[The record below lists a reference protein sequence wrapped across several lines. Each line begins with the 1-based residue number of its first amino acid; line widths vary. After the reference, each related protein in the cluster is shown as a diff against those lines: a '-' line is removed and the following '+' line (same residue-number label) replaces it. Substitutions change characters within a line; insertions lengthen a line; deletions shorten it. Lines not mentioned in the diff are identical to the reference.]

1 MRARAARGGTA
12 RLPMALTRIPLL
24 DYPSPEPPRD
34 APEAVQ
40 TSLPFDRDGDQPA
53 GPVEAPLLL
62 IQLQD
67 DLSRSRLREAFW
79 ISLVAHLLV
88 ILAVVAGPK
97 YFPMHRL
104 VAVRSAEDLMR
115 ERQATFLEL
124 PKDEQQVTTR
134 PKSKFISDKD
144 RIATSRA
151 PQIDRQT
158 LDELRDARRPGA
170 PGPGGAPQQPAA
182 AEAQP
187 NPAMRNPGGGAPT
200 PPAKQEQTAQLRIPP
215 LSAKQAFG
223 GAMSP
228 GSAIEQ
234 AARGAAATR
243 GGYGAGG
250 DYGTAFPT
258 GGGVRSN
265 MDILSDTMGVDFGPY
280 LARVLDNVRRNWYL
294 LIPEVARAPLMKK
307 GKVGIEFAIMKD
319 GSVAGMRL
327 VSQSGDVS
335 LDRAAWGGITY
346 SNPFPPLP
354 AEFRGQY
361 LALRFR
367 FFYNPDKHDLE

>member
-1 MRARAARGGTA
+1 
-12 RLPMALTRIPLL
+12 MALTRIPLL
-24 DYPSPEPPRD
+24 TPSPEPPRR
-34 APEAVQ
+34 APEAIQ
-40 TSLPFDRDGDQPA
+40 PTLPFDRDDGQPYVPA
-53 GPVEAPLLL
+53 PVPVLL

-79 ISLVAHLLV
+79 ISVVAHLLLV
-88 ILAVVAGPK
+88 ITLVAGPK

-104 VAVRSAEDLMR
+104 IAVRSAEDLMR

-124 PKDEQQVTTR
+124 PPDEQKVIAR
-134 PKSKFISDKD
+134 PNSKFLSDKD

-151 PQIDRQT
+151 PQIDRKT
-158 LDELRDARRPGA
+158 LDELRDARRPGPPQP
-170 PGPGGAPQQPAA
+170 PGVPQQTPAM
-182 AEAQP
+182 AEAQPQP
-187 NPAMRNPGGGAPT
+187 NPAMRTPGQT
-200 PPAKQEQTAQLRIPP
+200 PPPNQNQSAQLQSPAINP
-215 LSAKQAFG
+215 KQAFAA
-223 GAMSP
+223 AMSP

-243 GGYGAGG
+243 GGYGGAGG
-250 DYGTAFPT
+250 DYGMGIGA
-258 GGGVRSN
+258 GAGIRSN

-280 LARVLDNVRRNWYL
+280 LARVLHDVRQNWYQ
-294 LIPEVARAPLMKK
+294 LIPEVARAPWMKK
-307 GKVGIEFAIMKD
+307 GRVGIEFAIMKD

-327 VSQSGDVS
+327 VSPSGDVS
-335 LDRAAWGGITY
+335 LDRAAWGGITG

>member
-1 MRARAARGGTA
+1 
-12 RLPMALTRIPLL
+12 MALTRIPLL
-24 DYPSPEPPRD
+24 DP
-34 APEAVQ
+34 APETPRPGPEAAQ
-40 TSLPFDRDGDQPA
+40 TRLPFDGDGDKLA
-53 GPVEAPLLL
+53 GPLVPPVLLV
-62 IQLQD
+62 QLQD
-67 DLSRSRLREAFW
+67 DLARSRLREAFW
-79 ISLVAHLLV
+79 ISVVVHLLV
-88 ILAVVAGPK
+88 TIVIVAAPK
-97 YFPMHRL
+97 YLPMHRL
-104 VAVRSAEDLMR
+104 IHVRSADELMR

-124 PKDEQQVTTR
+124 PKDEQQVTAR
-134 PKSKFISDKD
+134 PKTNIISDKD

-151 PQIDRQT
+151 PRIDRKT
-158 LDELRDARRPGA
+158 LDELRDARRPGP
-170 PGPGGAPQQPAA
+170 PGPGGAPQQPAPSM
-182 AEAQP
+182 AESQP
-187 NPAMRNPGGGAPT
+187 NPAMRNPGGAPA
-200 PPAKQEQTAQLRIPP
+200 PPANQDQAQLRTPA
-215 LSAKQAFG
+215 LSPKQAFG

-258 GGGVRSN
+258 GGGIKSN

-280 LARVLDNVRRNWYL
+280 LARVLHDVRKNWYQ

-327 VSQSGDVS
+327 TGPSGDVS
-335 LDRAAWGGITY
+335 LDRAAWGGITG